1 MTQDDKVA
9 LSTAALL
16 LCALLMQFLQPADA
30 VAQESAPSATM
41 TDQRAHFPSLG
52 QQLPAL
58 LSGSGRFS
66 AIDPA
71 NQVTCGATSV
81 AGRVISRSLI
91 YMREN
96 FDCGG
101 FRGHGMLV
109 NVELADPADAAKM
122 IPGSAVIAQGTI
134 KDAHENH
141 NGYTVYF
148 IFVEKARVTSFGSD
162 IDPQYA
168 NFTYMNCQPPE
179 LDALAKLLGRELCV
193 QNTLVTNLVATGQEL
208 EAAAHAPMKIS
219 PGDLVSG
226 DPAAITCRLDPE
238 RSDAE
243 LSAITCARNNYWVW
257 WRAKWF
263 NPSGISTTGPP

>member
-109 NVELADPADAAKM
+109 NVELADQ
-122 IPGSAVIAQGTI
+122 IGR
-134 KDAHENH
+134 AH
-141 NGYTVYF
+141 V
-148 IFVEKARVTSFGSD
+148 
-162 IDPQYA
+162 
-168 NFTYMNCQPPE
+168 
-179 LDALAKLLGRELCV
+179 
-193 QNTLVTNLVATGQEL
+193 
-208 EAAAHAPMKIS
+208 
-219 PGDLVSG
+219 
-226 DPAAITCRLDPE
+226 
-238 RSDAE
+238 
-243 LSAITCARNNYWVW
+243 
-257 WRAKWF
+257 
-263 NPSGISTTGPP
+263 